1 MRFLVDL
8 CHPGHVHFFRPVLA
22 RLQAE
27 GHQLLV
33 TARDKDVTVELLRAY
48 AIPHRVLSRLG
59 GSRASLYLEFA
70 RRFAALHR
78 EIRRF
83 RPQLLAGVGGIFLAP
98 LGRLTRTPSLIF
110 TDTEHAATDPYLT
123 YPWATRIC
131 TPAVFRKEIG
141 PRQVRYRGLHEL
153 AYLHPRR
160 FQPNPQVRRELGLG
174 AAEPFSVLRFI
185 SWQAAH
191 DKGAQGLSRELQEE
205 ALRLLSQHGRVFLSS
220 EKELPPEWRAHALPV
235 PVHRLHQVLALADL
249 YLGEGATMA
258 TEAALLGTP
267 SVYVSSLVGTMGN
280 FEALREAG
288 LVLSF
293 HRGED
298 ALQQAARLLADP
310 AAKASWR
317 ARALAFADAH
327 VDVADFTYRQMIEM
341 ATARGLAPPPP
352 TA

>member
-1 MRFLVDL
+1 MRLLVDL

-33 TARDKDVTVELLRAY
+33 TARDKDVTIELLQALD
-48 AIPHRVLSRLG
+48 IPHRVLSRLG
-59 GSRASLYLEFA
+59 RSRASLYLEFGQ
-70 RRFAALHR
+70 RLLALYR

-83 RPQLLAGVGGIFLAP
+83 RPHLLTGIGDIFLAP
-98 LGRLTRTPSLIF
+98 LGRITGTPSLIF
-110 TDTEHAATDPYLT
+110 TDTEHASTDPYLT

-131 TPAVFRKEIG
+131 TPEVFGKDLG
-141 PRQVRYRGLHEL
+141 PRQLRYRGFHEL
-153 AYLHPRR
+153 AYLHPRQ
-160 FQPNPQVRRELGLG
+160 FPLDPGVRRELGLG
-174 AAEPFSVLRFI
+174 PHEPFSVMRFI

-191 DKGAQGLSRELQEE
+191 DKGARGLSRELQVE
-205 ALRLLSQHGRVFLSS
+205 ALRLLSRHGRVFLSS
-220 EKELPPEWRAHALPV
+220 EKELPPEWQALRLPV
-235 PVHRLHQVLALADL
+235 PVHRMHQVLAQADL

-267 SVYVSSLVGTMGN
+267 SLYVSSLVGTMGN

-293 HRGED
+293 RSGEE

-310 AAKASWR
+310 AAKTSWQ

-327 VDVADFTYRQMIEM
+327 LDVAEFTYRQILE
-341 ATARGLAPPPP
+341 LAG
-352 TA
+352 A

>member
-8 CHPGHVHFFRPVLA
+8 CHPGHVHFFRSVLA
-22 RLQAE
+22 RLEAE

-33 TARDKDVTVELLRAY
+33 TARDKDVTVELLRAF
-48 AIPHRVLSRLG
+48 AIPHRVLSRMG
-59 GSRASLYLEFA
+59 SSRASLYLEFG
-70 RRFAALHR
+70 RRLLALHR

-83 RPQLLAGVGGIFLAP
+83 RPHLLAGIGGIFLAP

-110 TDTEHAATDPYLT
+110 TDTEHASTDPYLT

-131 TPAVFRKEIG
+131 TPAVFQKEIG
-141 PRQVRYRGLHEL
+141 PRQLRYRGFHEL
-153 AYLHPRR
+153 AYLHPRYFR
-160 FQPNPQVRRELGLG
+160 PDQQVRQELGLG
-174 AAEPFSVLRFI
+174 PGEPFSVVRFI

-191 DKGAQGLSRELQEE
+191 DRGEKGLSRELQAD
-205 ALRLLSQHGRVFLSS
+205 ALRLLSRHGRVFLSS
-220 EKELPPEWRAHALPV
+220 EKELPSEWKAYALPV
-235 PVHRLHQVLALADL
+235 PVHRMHDVLALANL

-267 SVYVSSLVGTMGN
+267 SLYVSSLVGSMGN

-293 HRGED
+293 RSGEE

-310 AAKASWR
+310 AAKASWQ
-317 ARALAFADAH
+317 AKALAFADAH
-327 VDVADFTYRQMIEM
+327 LDVAEFTYRQMMEL
-341 ATARGLAPPPP
+341 ARAHG
-352 TA
+352 